1 MAIKISSIKHLL
13 VFILLFSLI
22 NNGVGQK
29 AEVLLEPEAILIGE
43 HAEFTLKV
51 EAHVDE
57 RIIFPLFSDTIHNEI
72 EILRYGMIDTTY
84 TDDNKHVAYTQ
95 TYIITSFEEGYHP
108 IKPVTFKSVI
118 NNDTLKFESEPL
130 LLTVKS
136 VDVDMEAAPKD
147 IKPII
152 EIPRTFAEMLPYIL
166 IVLLIVVIVLFIVYY
181 LKQRKK
187 KPAEQSVWERP
198 DVPAYAAAL
207 SKLEALRKSNYLKE
221 EKFKLFHSELTDI
234 LRRYIEKQFGI
245 NAPEMVSD
253 EILSQ
258 TKKALNVQE
267 HNKLKEI
274 LILSDLVKFAKHKPI
289 VNESEQLLKYGFEFV
304 KNTIP
309 VDEENSK

>member
-1 MAIKISSIKHLL
+1 MAIRILNIKYLL
-13 VFILLFSLI
+13 VFALLFSLTNI
-22 NNGVGQK
+22 VKGQK
-29 AEVLLEPEAILIGE
+29 AEVILEPESIRIGE
-43 HAEFTLKV
+43 HVEMTLEV

-57 RIIFPLFSDTIHNEI
+57 HIIFPVFSDTIHDKVEI
-72 EILRYGMIDTTY
+72 IRYGIIDTTFS
-84 TDDNKHVAYTQ
+84 DDKRYAVYTQ
-95 TYIITSFEEGYHP
+95 TYIVTSFEEGHYP
-108 IKPVTFKSVI
+108 IKPAAFKSVI
-118 NNDTLKFESEPL
+118 NNDTLPFESEPL
-130 LLTVKS
+130 LLSVQT

-152 EIPRTFAEMLPYIL
+152 SIPRTFSEMLPYIL

-187 KPAEQSVWERP
+187 RPGEQSVWERP

-234 LRRYIEKQFGI
+234 LRRYVEKQFGI
-245 NAPEMVSD
+245 DAPEMVSD
-253 EILSQ
+253 EILSE
-258 TKKALNVQE
+258 TKKALDVQD

-274 LILSDLVKFAKHKPI
+274 LILSDLVKFAKHTPI
-289 VNESEQLLKYGFEFV
+289 VNESEQLLKYGFEIV

-309 VDEENSK
+309 VDNENK